1 VCCFSSVWQS
11 VWKHTAA
18 SSKIV
23 FRNHQATKHRIIPPP
38 PPPPVSSSSVLL
50 SLLSLSFAF
59 SPSSSS
65 SAAAVAVSNQAG
77 KIQAASSMPRKASSG
92 NSRGA
97 NAGLFRAARPSP
109 RPSSS
114 SVIATLRQV
123 IEIADDESLLLLDH
137 ATNHSTVLVDNARCT
152 APTTDGLPVAV
163 WLCPHCTPTGLRLL
177 LVCRPLGRT
186 GHYRHVG
193 LVIFAVRC
201 CGGRRCGC
209 VPPPW
214 LSTGRRSWVAGQLTD
229 PPRRRGGTLMPDH
242 TAARHGASAARARQ
256 RRLEVV
262 EVVVHHFELATRL
275 VV

>member
-1 VCCFSSVWQS
+1 M
-11 VWKHTAA
+11 A
-18 SSKIV
+18 
-23 FRNHQATKHRIIPPP
+23 RR
-38 PPPPVSSSSVLL
+38 
-50 SLLSLSFAF
+50 
-59 SPSSSS
+59 
-65 SAAAVAVSNQAG
+65 AVAITVCIIVRDHRHRVAHRRKSRRARR
-77 KIQAASSMPRKASSG
+77 SSIAVP
-92 NSRGA
+92 
-97 NAGLFRAARPSP
+97 LLLQ
-109 RPSSS
+109 
-114 SVIATLRQV
+114 VLEIATLRQV
-123 IEIADDESLLLLDH
+123 LEIADDEILLLLDH